1 MAGGGAPDPKHGQF
15 LGPPGNFGGRPQ
27 KGIITYTLSANRQRP
42 LAGTMQAAVFN
53 TYRRAR
59 SQFLYVVPPFIIAY
73 VAMNW
78 AIEKNEYYNSK
89 EGRMKDAEEAA
100 AATAGGPVRA

>member
-1 MAGGGAPDPKHGQF
+1 MPTVHQGRALNHASAGSSDG
-15 LGPPGNFGGRPQ
+15 LMMLIMLLGGRPQ

-78 AIEKNEYYNSK
+78 AIEKY
-89 EGRMKDAEEAA
+89 
-100 AATAGGPVRA
+100 V